1 MNLTTNIP
9 SGLQKGNAGITAT
22 NYDPETGKSSE
33 ESKSVNLLITEGSP
47 LRLRE
52 AEPNNAV
59 SQATEVVF
67 PSIIEGDITSGESGE
82 LVYAPAN
89 GDKLP
94 IPDLYRFSA
103 ATRLEALI
111 ELSYLNEGDLELFIY
126 RSDSQ
131 GRYELL
137 ATSANNDNP
146 TGGGTKSVSGTLL
159 AGDYLIGV
167 AARSGKAVYTL
178 RLLNRNG
185 N

>member
-9 SGLQKGNAGITAT
+9 SGLQKGNAGVTAT

-33 ESKSVNLLITEGSP
+33 ESRSVNLLITEGSP

-52 AEPNNAV
+52 AEPNNTV

-67 PSIIEGDITSGESGE
+67 PSIVEGDIISGETGE
-82 LVYAPAN
+82 LVYTPVN

-94 IPDLYRFSA
+94 IADLYRFSA
-103 ATRLEALI
+103 TTRLEALL
-111 ELSYLNEGDLELFIY
+111 ELSYLEGDLELFIY
-126 RSDSQ
+126 RSNSQ

-137 ATSANNDNP
+137 ATSANGGGQ